1 MIKQES
7 FFLDDVENARY
18 DVFLKKLQLTN
29 FRCFNRLD
37 ISFEEQLTVI
47 ISENGGGKTAIL
59 DAIAGC
65 LKNLLAE
72 FYVEDYQI
80 KNASNKDIKIGTE
93 TGECKLFANV
103 EYLFND
109 ILIEE
114 EEDIEGNLIEKE
126 VSIEKVNIENNLE
139 ILYTYGDYLSPFKK
153 EVENNLIPFSN
164 YENRNG
170 KKISFPIM
178 AYFGGETV
186 KVQKHETL
194 ENTNALN
201 IIYENALDGNRLHY
215 SHFYN
220 WWLSNYYQKL
230 EIVDSFIDFNES
242 ISVVA
247 HRVNEGKYEKDS
259 TFIKVRD
266 DLKKISSA
274 IEYLLNDNL
283 TKPTYKNLRIKKN
296 HGSLEMG
303 MDKITYNE
311 NGEIES
317 DFFVEINQLSAGE
330 KALFAYVGD
339 LGLRLLHAN
348 PIETSAEDTELYVF
362 KGRGVVLIDEID
374 LHLHIKW
381 QQKVIE
387 KLLKI
392 FPGVQFVITT
402 HSLIALGKL
411 RSQNVRLISD
421 SELYSIPD
429 TYGQDIAII
438 IEKIWQI
445 PSSFIKGKIKEVYR
459 LLTKNDLQ
467 EIELAKTKLY
477 EIQEE
482 VKGEI
487 PAIKEAW
494 VILEHKEKH
503 LKK

>member
-1 MIKQES
+1 
-7 FFLDDVENARY
+7 
-18 DVFLKKLQLTN
+18 
-29 FRCFNRLD
+29 
-37 ISFEEQLTVI
+37 
-47 ISENGGGKTAIL
+47 
-59 DAIAGC
+59 
-65 LKNLLAE
+65 
-72 FYVEDYQI
+72 
-80 KNASNKDIKIGTE
+80 
-93 TGECKLFANV
+93 
-103 EYLFND
+103 
-109 ILIEE
+109 
-114 EEDIEGNLIEKE
+114 
-126 VSIEKVNIENNLE
+126 
-139 ILYTYGDYLSPFKK
+139 
-153 EVENNLIPFSN
+153 
-164 YENRNG
+164 
-170 KKISFPIM
+170 
-178 AYFGGETV
+178 
-186 KVQKHETL
+186 
-194 ENTNALN
+194 
-201 IIYENALDGNRLHY
+201 
-215 SHFYN
+215 
-220 WWLSNYYQKL
+220 
-230 EIVDSFIDFNES
+230 
-242 ISVVA
+242 
-247 HRVNEGKYEKDS
+247 
-259 TFIKVRD
+259 
-266 DLKKISSA
+266 
-274 IEYLLNDNL
+274 
-283 TKPTYKNLRIKKN
+283 
-296 HGSLEMG
+296 MG